1 MSTENAKSSFK
12 RPLSY
17 HDDFG
22 DFLYEYGE
30 TTKSLLIEGI
40 FKEYLDFIVP
50 REMVELICLYFGNG
64 EHEKKTIW
72 SVYMKR
78 NNMFG
83 NVVISPVK
91 LKYAKLKQ
99 WKKTINGNHFIPG
112 LALWIQKLLD
122 NIMRDFMLNF
132 IYHQMVMDLIYP
144 MDKLQTTQRSC
155 GMMLLPIGIKYD
167 LFKILY
173 IIFQSK

>member
-83 NVVISPVK
+83 DVVISPSEIKVCK
-91 LKYAKLKQ
+91 IKAMEK
-99 WKKTINGNHFIPG
+99 
-112 LALWIQKLLD
+112 D
-122 NIMRDFMLNF
+122 NKWESF
-132 IYHQMVMDLIYP
+132 H
-144 MDKLQTTQRSC
+144 TW
-155 GMMLLPIGIKYD
+155 IGIMDSETIGQYNARFYAEFH
-167 LFKILY
+167 LSSNGY
-173 IIFQSK
+173 